1 MAEGTDPI
9 GEIHTYG
16 MDVKKREIYIHGCH
30 GSFETE
36 DPGVDYRMAS
46 STIKNLRFLD
56 SLSNSPILVHMHSV
70 GGNWN
75 DGMAIYDSIKLSKSW
90 ISILVYGQA
99 ESMSSIVLQAAD
111 SRIMMPNAH
120 FMSHYGSSG
129 WSQDYLSAQNAAKYE
144 QTITDIMFD
153 LYSENCINGKF
164 FKEHYKIPTLEKVKG
179 FLKRKLKSG
188 DWYLCAHEAVYYGF
202 ADSVI
207 TSRKYGSIDS
217 LK

>member
-1 MAEGTDPI
+1 MTDPI
-9 GEIHTYG
+9 GEVHAYG
-16 MDVKKREIYIHGCH
+16 VDVKKREIYIHGYH
-30 GSFETE
+30 GSFEE

-46 STIKNLRFLD
+46 YAIKNLRFLD
-56 SLSNSPILVHMHSV
+56 SINNTPILVHMHSV

-75 DGMAIYDSIKLSKSW
+75 DGMAIYDAIKLSKSW
-90 ISILVYGQA
+90 VSVLVYGQA

-111 SRIMMPNAH
+111 SRVMMPHAH

-144 QTITDIMFD
+144 QTIADIMFD
-153 LYSENCINGKF
+153 IYAEKCMGGKF
-164 FKEHYKIPTLEKVKG
+164 FKEHYKSATIEKVKG

-188 DWYLCAHEAVYYGF
+188 DWYLGAHEAVYYGF

-207 TSRKYGSIDS
+207 TSKKHGSIDS